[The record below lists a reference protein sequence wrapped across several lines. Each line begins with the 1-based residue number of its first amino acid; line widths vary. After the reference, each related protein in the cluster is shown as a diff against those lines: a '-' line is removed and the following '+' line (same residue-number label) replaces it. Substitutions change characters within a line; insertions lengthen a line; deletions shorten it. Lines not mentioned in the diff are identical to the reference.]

1 MLANHN
7 MLVLLAV
14 VIGPDLDS
22 NPSQANE
29 SLFWGLAYI
38 FLVRRLSIS
47 SRRSLNWGGI
57 SLGPVIQIKK
67 LPAIPLF
74 FFSLL
79 LLLLFLFYFFLINF
93 LFIYF

>member
-67 LPAIPLF
+67 LPAIPFFFFFVIIAVVVFILF
-74 FFSLL
+74 FS
-79 LLLLFLFYFFLINF
+79 Y
-93 LFIYF
+93 